1 MVHIIVDH
9 KNMKGSIMGAK
20 NPNKNIGKALI
31 IPSLDYLICCLYTL
45 SGSHKVF
52 KKLNLRNDLDIKH
65 FSKFKGENFYQLE
78 NLLNKASL
86 NQFLLYLLTPFLNLN
101 DDLNGATKLLNCDR
115 YQLVLLEKYIR
126 KFRRNYKRY
135 FFYQNGNY
143 ANLPTDREINTY
155 AIETLFLLIGI

>member
-1 MVHIIVDH
+1 MCE
-9 KNMKGSIMGAK
+9 K
-20 NPNKNIGKALI
+20 
-31 IPSLDYLICCLYTL
+31 
-45 SGSHKVF
+45 
-52 KKLNLRNDLDIKH
+52 
-65 FSKFKGENFYQLE
+65 
-78 NLLNKASL
+78 
-86 NQFLLYLLTPFLNLN
+86 LNLN